1 MALPKTLKKGLRKMG
16 KMFRGTRRSPSDD
29 DVRLLGKKG
38 NPPRTP
44 TPRTPNPR
52 TPNPRI
58 STPIPTL
65 SPLAH
70 NSPGRKKSTL
80 PLSRKSVTFSP
91 NNSTRKKSASPLIQ
105 FDSPVRQS
113 IVPKRPA
120 NSYIRDMG
128 SMAYEQPMEPN
139 TLDIQNGTYVD
150 NDGFVRP
157 IMYDNNEID
166 NNITQLCSFVNVH
179 RRKGGSKKRTRR
191 RKRRRN
197 KK

>member
-1 MALPKTLKKGLRKMG
+1 MAVKNTLKKGLRKLG
-16 KMFRGTRRSPSDD
+16 RMFRGTLRSQSED

-38 NPPRTP
+38 RQTPTSRTP
-44 TPRTPNPR
+44 TLR
-52 TPNPRI
+52 
-58 STPIPTL
+58 
-65 SPLAH
+65 PLVH
-70 NSPGRKKSTL
+70 TSPGRRKSTRS
-80 PLSRKSVTFSP
+80 PSRKRVIFSP

-113 IVPKRPA
+113 IVPKLSA
-120 NSYIRDMG
+120 NSYMRDMG
-128 SMAYEQPMEPN
+128 SMAYEQPMAPN

-157 IMYDNNEID
+157 IMYDTNEID

-179 RRKGGSKKRTRR
+179 RGKGGSKKRTRR
-191 RKRRRN
+191 RKRIRR